1 MTIESEIAE
10 IVAWIEI
17 ERLSVRIL
25 NMPPRSTSREILQR
39 ELCELMRAKIER
51 ELVAA

>member
-1 MTIESEIAE
+1 MESEIAE
-10 IVAWIEI
+10 LVAWIEI
-17 ERLSVRIL
+17 EKLSTRIL
-25 NMPPRSTSREILQR
+25 SLPPRSTSREILRR

>member
-1 MTIESEIAE
+1 MQLESEIAE

-17 ERLSVRIL
+17 ERLSTRIL
-25 NMPPRSTSREILQR
+25 SMPPRSVSREILHR
-39 ELCELMRAKIER
+39 ELCELMRQKIER

>member
-1 MTIESEIAE
+1 MSIESEIAE

-17 ERLSVRIL
+17 ERISTRIL
-25 NMPPRSTSREILQR
+25 SLPPRSTTREILRR
-39 ELCELMRAKIER
+39 ELCELMRLKIER

>member
-1 MTIESEIAE
+1 MESEIAE

-17 ERLSVRIL
+17 ERLTIRIL
-25 NMPPRSTSREILQR
+25 SMPPRSTSREILRR
-39 ELCELMRAKIER
+39 ELCELMRQKIER